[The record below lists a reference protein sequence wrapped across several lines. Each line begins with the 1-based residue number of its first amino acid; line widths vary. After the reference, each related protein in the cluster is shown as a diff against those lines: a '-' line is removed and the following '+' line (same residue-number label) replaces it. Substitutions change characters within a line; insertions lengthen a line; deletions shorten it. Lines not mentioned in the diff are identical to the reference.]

1 MNMELIIQDQKESK
15 MIFKEK
21 DFESAI
27 TKRTNIENRLLNLWS
42 KIAVFTEQLTEISRE
57 IIEIQKE
64 ISSSP
69 LVVDRGVQ

>member
-1 MNMELIIQDQKESK
+1 MIEQFIEPTTNESK